1 MVVATV
7 CVLRLRLEIGF
18 GGRRRSQ
25 AGPSKRNSMPL
36 LPSFCPACVRV
47 RLLHFVRVAARAR
60 SIPAILL
67 LLGRRIERQASSSV
81 SRRSLVELLPRTCR
95 LPPWCVAWCLFCP
108 LCLAAARYKREELR
122 GAQRK
127 SRANPILA
135 STPPPL
141 LAPALRPT
149 PGPSDTLDSLDSTRL
164 RTRQRAQKASCLPFP
179 TTTTNH

>member
-7 CVLRLRLEIGF
+7 CFETTTRDWIW
-18 GGRRRSQ
+18 RSQ
-25 AGPSKRNSMPL
+25 AVAGGALETELDAVVAVL
-36 LPSFCPACVRV
+36 LPCVRACA
-47 RLLHFVRVAARAR
+47 FVAFRACRRPRKVNSGDSSAA
-60 SIPAILL
+60 
-67 LLGRRIERQASSSV
+67 GRRIERQASSSV
-81 SRRSLVELLPRTCR
+81 SRSLSTSCSREPAACR
-95 LPPWCVAWCLFCP
+95 RGVAWCLFCP